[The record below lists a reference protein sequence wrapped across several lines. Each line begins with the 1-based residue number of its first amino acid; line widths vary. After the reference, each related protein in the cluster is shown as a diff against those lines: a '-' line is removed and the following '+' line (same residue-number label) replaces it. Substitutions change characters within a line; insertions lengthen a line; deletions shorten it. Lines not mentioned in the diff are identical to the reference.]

1 MTVIQMQTPVFPT
14 SETPTR
20 PAPPLHELT
29 VAFVHGGGSLWHPSF
44 RLDHDWFRKNL
55 IDYDFWYIYQ
65 GEGYLRDPQGRT
77 LALHQGT
84 CLWMMPG
91 SLFEIWR
98 KPGSKFG
105 TRYFHFHLHDA
116 QANAIGPAQLQDVPL
131 MGDMAA
137 MAHFETTTRRM
148 SDLIALESQ
157 SAEQNLLDQARQ
169 TINQLLK
176 GLLMDYLLASRM
188 KQVYSQDGVE
198 ESQFK
203 MALSLVSQIHENPA
217 AFDLGHFTQRV
228 GYSDD
233 HLRRLIKR
241 VVGKTPHQ
249 IIIDAKIKRAMF
261 LLQESTHSVSDIA
274 DELGYDNIHY
284 FSLQF
289 KKVTGQSPTLFRQN
303 HRPKE

>member
-1 MTVIQMQTPVFPT
+1 M
-14 SETPTR
+14 
-20 PAPPLHELT
+20 
-29 VAFVHGGGSLWHPSF
+29 WHPTF

-105 TRYFHFHLHDA
+105 TRYFHFTLTDA
-116 QANAIGPAQLQDVPL
+116 NHQPVGPEALSHVPL
-131 MGDMAA
+131 IGDMST
-137 MAHFETTTRRM
+137 MAHFESTTRRM

-157 SAEQNLLDQARQ
+157 SAEQNLLQQARQ
-169 TINQLLK
+169 TISQLLK
-176 GLLMDYLLASRM
+176 GLLMDYLLATTM
-188 KQVYSQDGVE
+188 KQVYSRDGVE

-217 AFDLGHFTQRV
+217 AFDLSHFTQRI

-241 VVGKTPHQ
+241 VVGLTPHQ
-249 IIIDAKIKRAMF
+249 IIIDAKIKRARF
-261 LLQESTHSVSDIA
+261 LLKESDHSISDIA

-289 KKVTGQSPTLFRQN
+289 KKITGLSPSAYRQSQRAT
-303 HRPKE
+303 